1 MSSFKKES
9 KIKCDFRN
17 DPVMLDN
24 NDQVILEVK
33 VCVKDQDKN
42 VKLDWSVDE
51 FLTATDQE
59 TGQDIDVNPNA
70 NVVYT
75 LCNNDQ
81 QIGSTVT
88 SGHSN
93 RTVTSASDL
102 ITGNPVMFSPFESSF
117 TQNNQPN
124 FTFCDTPSLGMNCY
138 QVKARKLDPADGAT
152 STATV
157 TDRTLNALFVDKLD
171 KC

>member
-1 MSSFKKES
+1 MTNFKKET
-9 KIKCDFRN
+9 KILCDFR
-17 DPVMLDN
+17 DDEVILDN

-33 VCVKDQDKN
+33 VNVKDQDKN

-51 FLTATDQE
+51 LLTATDQILGE
-59 TGQDIDVNPNA
+59 IVNPNA

-81 QIGSTVT
+81 PIAAPIT

-93 RTVTSASDL
+93 RTRSIGST
-102 ITGNPVMFSPFESSF
+102 PVNQSSF
-117 TQNNQPN
+117 SQNNQPN
-124 FTFCDTPSLGMNCY
+124 FTFCDTPLLGLNCY
-138 QVKARKLDPADGAT
+138 QVKARKLDPTDGAT

-157 TDRTLNALFVDKLD
+157 TARTLNALIVE